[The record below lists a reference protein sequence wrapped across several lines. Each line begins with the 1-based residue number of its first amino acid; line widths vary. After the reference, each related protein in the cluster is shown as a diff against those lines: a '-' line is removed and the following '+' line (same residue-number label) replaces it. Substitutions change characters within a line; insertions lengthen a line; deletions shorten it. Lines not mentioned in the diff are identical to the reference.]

1 MPKVAMITGVY
12 GQDGSILAEYLSEI
26 GYKVIG
32 IVHRKREHQI
42 DNACTEIIQ
51 LDINNSHQICE
62 SLYKYQPTEFYHLA
76 ACHHSSDIKS
86 TKKIFAEMLDINFTS
101 TQIIIEAI
109 LNNLPR
115 CRFMY
120 AASSQMYS
128 PTLSVT
134 AVDES
139 TRFSPSTFYGVTKC
153 ASASLI
159 EYYREKEGLW
169 GVTAILFNHES
180 PKRSES
186 YITRK
191 ISKYVAALKING
203 PASVGKLVIRN
214 LDALVDWSAASDV
227 VAAMHLSLNSV
238 RPQDYVLAS
247 GKLHSV
253 RNFVEIA
260 FMAANLRYS
269 DCVYDLN
276 RQPDTSSKY
285 LLGISTRAQ
294 RDLGWVPKKSFN
306 EIVREMVEH
315 DLNMLVR

>member
-1 MPKVAMITGVY
+1 MPKIALITGVY
-12 GQDGSILAEYLSEI
+12 GQDGSILAEYLSEL

-32 IVHRKREHQI
+32 IVKKRKDHQI
-42 DNACTEIIQ
+42 ENVCTEIIE
-51 LDINNSHQICE
+51 LDINNAHQICQ
-62 SLYKYQPTEFYHLA
+62 SIYKYQPTEFYHLA
-76 ACHHSSDIKS
+76 ACHHSSDIKP
-86 TKKIFAEMLDINFTS
+86 TKQIFSEMLDVNFKS

-109 LNNLPR
+109 LKNQPR

-186 YITRK
+186 FITRK
-191 ISKYVAALKING
+191 ISKYVAALKISG
-203 PASVGKLVIRN
+203 TASTGKLTIRN

-227 VAAMHLSLNSV
+227 VAAMHLSLNSI

-247 GKLHSV
+247 GKLHSI
-253 RNFVEIA
+253 RNFAEIA
-260 FMAANLRYS
+260 FMTANLRYS
-269 DCVYDLN
+269 DFVYDLN
-276 RQPDTSSKY
+276 RQLDTPGNY

-294 RDLGWVPKKSFN
+294 RDLGWVPKKSFS

-315 DLNMLVR
+315 DLNMFLR